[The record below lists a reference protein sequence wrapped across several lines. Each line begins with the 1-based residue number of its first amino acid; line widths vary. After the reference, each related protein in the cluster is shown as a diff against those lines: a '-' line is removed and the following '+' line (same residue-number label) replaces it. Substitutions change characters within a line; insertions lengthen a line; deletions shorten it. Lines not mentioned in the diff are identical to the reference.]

1 MSNPVDPHQ
10 SVSTPP
16 PDGEILK
23 VLDLAARYV
32 LTDFESS
39 EVQAGIL
46 QAACQDLGFR
56 AAALAVR
63 QGDDATRFQ
72 FCLAG
77 ENVSWERAGGL
88 ERLSALAQQAIA
100 DERQVS
106 WRNSAGEQGL
116 STEPEA
122 PPETIWGSPLVA
134 GGETL
139 GAVLII
145 DSDRAGSAE
154 TRATLL
160 GNLASWLAGE
170 LIRSQQVNS
179 LRAINQAL
187 ETRRLELQRSRDTLR
202 ALFDSAPTLMY
213 IINADYT
220 LLAVN
225 RSRSELAGDIPQRLV
240 SRHCYTA
247 LFQRNQPCQGCRVG
261 ETFTS
266 GHNTL
271 RVEQRELSKGDVV
284 EFEISSFPIHDEA
297 DQVIQAILFENDVS
311 EKHRL
316 EASLAQAEK
325 LAAIGQLAAGVA
337 HEINNPLTAVIANAQ
352 LLQRALGDEDKDLS
366 EMALMIQQAGERAA
380 GVVGELLDLSRQ
392 ERIDVAP
399 VDVNTTLRK
408 ALALAQPRLTESG
421 IRLEFTP
428 QSGLPTVHA
437 NADRLTG
444 VWLNLLIN
452 AMDAIEGE
460 GGVIR
465 VATQQDG
472 SQVLVTV
479 SDNGPGIQPEQL
491 GRVFEP
497 FFTTKDPG
505 RGTGLGLSISHR
517 VIRQTGGDIRAES
530 QPGVGTTLRV
540 SLPVA

>member
-1 MSNPVDPHQ
+1 MTDPIDSHQ
-10 SVSTPP
+10 SVSLVPAHNSSLR
-16 PDGEILK
+16 I
-23 VLDLAARYV
+23 LDLAARYA
-32 LTDFESS
+32 TADFESN
-39 EVQAGIL
+39 ETQAAML
-46 QAACQDLGFR
+46 NAACQDLGFE
-56 AAALAVR
+56 AAALAV
-63 QGDDATRFQ
+63 GLTDDPAGFQ
-72 FCLAG
+72 WCLGG
-77 ENVSWERAGGL
+77 EIAAWENAGGL
-88 ERLSALAQQAIA
+88 NGLATLTRQAIA
-100 DERQVS
+100 EEGLIS
-106 WRNSAGEQGL
+106 WRNSPGEQTRF
-116 STEPEA
+116 SVSSA
-122 PPETIWGSPLVA
+122 TIWCAPLVA

-139 GAVLII
+139 GAVSVI
-145 DSDRAGSAE
+145 DPNGADSAE
-154 TRATLL
+154 SRAADLS
-160 GNLASWLAGE
+160 NLASWLAGE
-170 LIRSQQVNS
+170 LVRSRRVHEI
-179 LRAINQAL
+179 LAVNQAL
-187 ETRRLELQRSRDTLR
+187 EARRLELQRSRDTLR
-202 ALFDSAPTLMY
+202 ALFDSAPTSMY
-213 IINADYT
+213 IIDADYA

-225 RSRSELAGDIPQRLV
+225 RGRASLAGDIPQRLV
-240 SRHCYTA
+240 SRRCYTA
-247 LFQRNQPCQGCRVG
+247 LFQRSEPCQGCRVG

-266 GHNTL
+266 RYNTV
-271 RVEQRELSKGDVV
+271 RIEQRKLPKDGAV
-284 EFEISSFPIHDEA
+284 EFEISSYPIYNEA
-297 DQVIQAILFENDVS
+297 GQVIQAILFEEDVS
-311 EKHRL
+311 EKRHL

-352 LLQRALGDEDKDLS
+352 LLQRALGDKDKDLS

-399 VDVNTTLRK
+399 VDVNATLRK
-408 ALALAQPRLTESG
+408 ALALAQPRLTASG
-421 IRLEFTP
+421 IRLELTP
-428 QSGLPTVHA
+428 QSGLPAVDA

-452 AMDAIEGE
+452 ALDAIEGE

-465 VATQQDG
+465 VATRLDG

-530 QPGVGTTLRV
+530 QPGVGTTFMV
-540 SLPVA
+540 VLPVA